1 MIKYTSNK
9 QISIEDFIQPFGG
22 KLSKD
27 NRWVKMA
34 LLLPWDD
41 MVLVYA
47 RRMSLKMG
55 RAAIDPRIAV
65 GALLAKHIMAT
76 TDEDIIEH
84 IKENPYIQYFLGYSE
99 YRYKQPFTPSL
110 FVRIRKRLG
119 GKQIQEMTEG
129 FMKEVHK
136 VEKKISDKNKRDED
150 QKGNDAKEEK
160 ENITHK
166 GHLIVDA
173 TVAPADIKFPT
184 DLDLLNES
192 REKSEQLIDLL
203 YLPEKGKIK
212 PRTYRKKARKEYL
225 GVAKQRKKQR
235 KPLRKA
241 LRKQLGYVSRNIQT
255 IEKLLD
261 EKESVVFPLAHKY
274 QRMYWIIREVYRQ
287 QQHMHDNNSH
297 KVDGRIV
304 SISQPHIR
312 PIVRGK
318 SGRNV
323 EFGAKN
329 SISVVG
335 GYNYLNKIS
344 WDAYNEGKDLIS
356 DIESYRSCF
365 GFYPE
370 YVSADDIYG
379 NRENRRYMKE
389 KGIKYTGKALGRRAK
404 SLTEDQKKQNVMR
417 TKMSKKRSQVEGV
430 FGVGKRKYDLGLVK
444 AKRSDTSESWIGMV
458 YLVMDIARFLRV
470 IFCSILEKGH
480 FLFKSSHMGIVNFF
494 TQAKPAYRPVTF

>member
-9 QISIEDFIQPFGG
+9 QLSIEDFIQPFGG
-22 KLSKD
+22 KLSED

-65 GALLAKHIMAT
+65 GALIAKHIIAT
-76 TDEDIIEH
+76 TDEAIIEH
-84 IKENPYIQYFLGYSE
+84 IKENPYLQYFLGYSE
-99 YRYKQPFTPSL
+99 YKYKQPFTPSL

-136 VEKKISDKNKRDED
+136 VEEKISSKNKGEED
-150 QKGNDAKEEK
+150 QKGNDQKKEK

-192 REKSEQLIDLL
+192 REKSEKLIDLL
-203 YLPEKGKIK
+203 YQPEKGKIK

-225 GVAKQRKKQR
+225 GVAKQRNKQR
-235 KPLRKA
+235 KPLRKV

-255 IEKLLD
+255 IETLLD
-261 EKESVVFPLAHKY
+261 EKKSVSFPLVHKY

-287 QQHMHDNNSH
+287 QQQMYDNNNH
-297 KVDGRIV
+297 KIDGRIV

-329 SISVVG
+329 SISVVD
-335 GYNYLNKIS
+335 GYNYLNKTS

-356 DIESYRSCF
+356 DIESYRNCF

-379 NRENRRYMKE
+379 NRENRKYMKE
-389 KGIKYTGKALGRRAK
+389 KGIKYTGKALGRRVK

-417 TKMSKKRSQVEGV
+417 SKMSKKRSQVEGV

-458 YLVMDIARFLRV
+458 YLVMNITHFLRV
-470 IFCSILEKGH
+470 IIWSI
-480 FLFKSSHMGIVNFF
+480 FVNSYFSYKRCYTAMVKYF
-494 TQAKPAYRPVTF
+494 TQKNQFITL